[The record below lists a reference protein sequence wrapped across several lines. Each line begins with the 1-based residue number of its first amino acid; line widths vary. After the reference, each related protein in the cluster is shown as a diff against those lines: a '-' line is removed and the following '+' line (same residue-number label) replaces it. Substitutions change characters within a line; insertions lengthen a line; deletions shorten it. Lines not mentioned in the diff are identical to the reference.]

1 MNSFHEMLSSELRE
15 NAFLAGVD
23 SAVQQL
29 DGARVQSKGS
39 SSLELATL
47 NLLGLLPPL
56 LGLQGHFAL
65 VEKAGLREEGKGKL
79 HSCNLGCESAFPPY
93 LQSPSSSALPPAC
106 LSACFFGNNKMTFNI
121 DVISECQRLSFNHSV

>member
-39 SSLELATL
+39 SLELATL
-47 NLLGLLPPL
+47 NLLGLL
-56 LGLQGHFAL
+56 
-65 VEKAGLREEGKGKL
+65 LR
-79 HSCNLGCESAFPPY
+79 F
-93 LQSPSSSALPPAC
+93 
-106 LSACFFGNNKMTFNI
+106 
-121 DVISECQRLSFNHSV
+121 

>member
-79 HSCNLGCESAFPPY
+79 HSCNLGCESAFPPICNR
-93 LQSPSSSALPPAC
+93 LRVLPCLLLAC
-106 LSACFFGNNKMTFNI
+106 LPAFLATTK
-121 DVISECQRLSFNHSV
+121 

>member
-1 MNSFHEMLSSELRE
+1 MSTRRKASSNQSIKVTLLGTFLKPIFSLEKDLENSEFISRNAQFSIAQLRE
-15 NAFLAGVD
+15 NAFLVGVD

-65 VEKAGLREEGKGKL
+65 V
-79 HSCNLGCESAFPPY
+79 
-93 LQSPSSSALPPAC
+93 
-106 LSACFFGNNKMTFNI
+106 
-121 DVISECQRLSFNHSV
+121 

>member
-39 SSLELATL
+39 EQQQ
-47 NLLGLLPPL
+47 LGVGNTQSPRPPPPPPL

-79 HSCNLGCESAFPPY
+79 HSCNLGCESAFPPICNR
-93 LQSPSSSALPPAC
+93 LRVLPCLLLAC
-106 LSACFFGNNKMTFNI
+106 LPAFLATTK
-121 DVISECQRLSFNHSV
+121 